1 MKKYEKAIIVLAAI
15 NLIVTAVFI
24 SIMPDQVAVHFGPG
38 GEADQIG
45 SKYQLFIM
53 AAGAIL
59 LGILSIADA
68 RTTERSNK
76 LTKLKIGI
84 GAQVLFIGITV
95 VGCLIV
101 LSPNNAETSS
111 SSMLNMSKVSALVIG
126 ILLVIFG
133 NLMPK
138 STRNSTFGIRLPW
151 SMESDEIWRK
161 TQRLGGYVTILCGL
175 ALIVFGILLDGS
187 QVFVA
192 ITIAMA
198 LWALAC
204 GTISYVVYR
213 QERD

>member
-15 NLIVTAVFI
+15 NLIVTAAFI

-192 ITIAMA
+192 ITITMA